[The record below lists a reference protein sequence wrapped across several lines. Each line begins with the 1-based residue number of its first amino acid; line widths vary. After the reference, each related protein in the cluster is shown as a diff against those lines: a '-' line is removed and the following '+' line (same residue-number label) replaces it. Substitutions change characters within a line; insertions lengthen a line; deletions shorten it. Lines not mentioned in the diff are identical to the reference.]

1 MRLKTILNYGLNF
14 KCFCIGKS
22 EFNEKKDSIIVE
34 IKARTNSKPV
44 CSICGTASPGYD
56 TLPERLFEFVPM
68 WGLRVF
74 FRYAM
79 RRVSCPQCQHVVV
92 EKVPWSDGKNH
103 FTNHYAAFLASWAK
117 ELSWKSVAEHF
128 HASWQTVCSAVEW
141 VVNYGLT
148 HRKIDSVM
156 ALGVDEIAWHKGHNY
171 LTLVYQIDPG
181 ARRLLWIGEKRT
193 QGTMLSF
200 FADMTMLK
208 ADFSAQIK
216 VICSDMWK
224 PYLKVIAKHLPQA
237 INVLDRFHIMQK
249 FGKALDKVRA
259 EEAKR
264 LRQAKQPPI
273 LSKTRWCFL
282 KRRENLTEKQGFKLN
297 ELLKMNL
304 RTVKAY
310 LLREQFQEFWEYRS
324 PGWAGKF
331 LDQWCHTAT
340 FSRIEPMKDL
350 AKMLTAHRHL
360 ILNYFRAKKQ
370 FNSGIVE
377 GLNRK
382 INLTIRK
389 SFGFRTLKLAKVC
402 LYHQLGE
409 LPEPEFAHKFW

>member
-1 MRLKTILNYGLNF
+1 MRLKTILNYGLKF

-79 RRVSCPQCQHVVV
+79 RRVSCPQCKRVVV
-92 EKVPWSDGKNH
+92 EAVPWCDGKNH

-117 ELSWKSVAEHF
+117 ELSWKSVAAHF
-128 HASWQTVCSAVEW
+128 HTSWQTVCSAVES

-148 HRKIDSVM
+148 HRNLDSVT
-156 ALGVDEIAWHKGHNY
+156 ALGVDEIAWHKGHKY
-171 LTLVYQIDPG
+171 LTLVYQINPG
-181 ARRLLWIGEKRT
+181 ARRLLWVGEKRT
-193 QGTMLSF
+193 QETMSSF
-200 FADMTMLK
+200 FADMTKLK
-208 ADFSAQIK
+208 AGFSAQIR

-224 PYLKVIAKHLPQA
+224 PYLKIIAKHLPQA

-249 FGKALDKVRA
+249 FGRALDKIRS

-264 LRQAKQPPI
+264 LRQTKQPPL
-273 LSKTRWCFL
+273 LSKSRWCFL

-310 LLREQFQEFWEYRS
+310 LLREQFQKLWDYRS
-324 PGWAGKF
+324 SGWGESF
-331 LDQWCHTAT
+331 LTSGVMPQL
-340 FSRIEPMKDL
+340 L
-350 AKMLTAHRHL
+350 A
-360 ILNYFRAKKQ
+360 
-370 FNSGIVE
+370 
-377 GLNRK
+377 GLN
-382 INLTIRK
+382 
-389 SFGFRTLKLAKVC
+389 
-402 LYHQLGE
+402 Q
-409 LPEPEFAHKFW
+409 